1 LIADK
6 SHLNLTSKSDQW
18 WETAEDHR
26 FALEVLQLKVRRDIM
41 KTLASGPKPLEDI
54 TKEFD
59 LKESQAE
66 YHLALLEKALVLERS
81 GEGYGL
87 TLQGS
92 FTWKRWKPGAEFLGC
107 R

>member
-1 LIADK
+1 MADK
-6 SHLNLTSKSDQW
+6 SPLNLTSKVAQW

-41 KTLASGPKPLEDI
+41 KILASEPKTLEDI
-54 TKEFD
+54 TKAFG

-66 YHLALLEKALVLERS
+66 FHLALLEKALVVERS

-87 TLQGS
+87 TPTGVLYLE
-92 FTWKRWKPGAEFLGC
+92 KVEAR

>member
-1 LIADK
+1 MADK
-6 SHLNLTSKSDQW
+6 NPSNPNSKVDQW

-41 KTLASGPKPLEDI
+41 KILASGPKPLEDI
-54 TKEFD
+54 TKAFG

-66 YHLALLEKALVLERS
+66 FHLALLEKSLVVERS

-87 TLQGS
+87 TP
-92 FTWKRWKPGAEFLGC
+92 TGALYLENVEI
-107 R
+107 RR